1 MVGFALE
8 APYPRR
14 ESLNTYWIRIR
25 VGPRAGLDV
34 VVIYDIYS

>member
-1 MVGFALE
+1 LVGFVLE

-14 ESLNTYWIRIR
+14 ESPNTYWIRIC
-25 VGPRAGLDV
+25 VDPRADLNV